1 MSGDRFGAAADF
13 PPETDP
19 RFDPVFP
26 PDDEPAGLYIHFPF
40 CHSRCDYCGFVSGP
54 HSEDRERAY
63 IDALLGELDLIA
75 TGAASSTMPVTEP
88 VVDTIYVGGGTPSLL
103 DPDSL
108 ERVLGT
114 CRSTFTIG
122 DSPEIT
128 IEMNPGTADPA
139 KLAAFRDLGVTRL
152 SLGIQSLDDRELRR
166 MGRSHTAAD
175 AVRSVEW
182 ARKSGFTTVSADL
195 MAGYPGRTV
204 ASIQDDL
211 AGVLSLGPDHLSAYL
226 LEVKEGTRLADAV
239 ERGECPRPDDDEA
252 AAMYEAICETA
263 GAAGYEQYEIS
274 NFALPGHE
282 SRHNLKYWTDRIFIG
297 VGAAAHGMTGRVRYA
312 NTSDRAAYEAT
323 IRRGSPPRDWIAE
336 MTPLMRF
343 KDALIMGAR
352 LVAGLDLERLGQRYH
367 IDAARFI
374 ELTVGDLSQSGLFEF
389 TARRFRLTPRGR
401 LLSNI
406 VFGRW
411 L

>member
-1 MSGDRFGAAADF
+1 M
-13 PPETDP
+13 
-19 RFDPVFP
+19 
-26 PDDEPAGLYIHFPF
+26 
-40 CHSRCDYCGFVSGP
+40 SGP

-63 IDALLGELDLIA
+63 IDAVLGELDLIA
-75 TGAASSTMPVTEP
+75 TGAASLTMPGTDAVT
-88 VVDTIYVGGGTPSLL
+88 DTIYVGGGAPSLL
-103 DPDSL
+103 DPGSL
-108 ERVLGT
+108 ERVLGA
-114 CRSTFTIG
+114 CRSTFAVA

-139 KLAAFRDLGVTRL
+139 KLVAFRDLGVTRI
-152 SLGIQSLDDRELRR
+152 SLGIQSLDDGELRR

-175 AVRSVEW
+175 AVRSFEW
-182 ARKSGFTTVSADL
+182 VRKVGFKTVSADL
-195 MAGYPGRTV
+195 MAGYPGGTLP
-204 ASIQDDL
+204 SIRDDL
-211 AGVLSLGPDHLSAYL
+211 GGVLSLRPDHLSVYL

-239 ERGECPRPDDDEA
+239 ERGECPRPDDDTA

-263 GAAGYEQYEIS
+263 CAVGYEQYEIS

-282 SRHNLKYWTDRIFIG
+282 SRHNLKYWTDGIFVG

-312 NTSDRAAYEAT
+312 NTSDRAAYEAM
-323 IRRGSPPRDWIAE
+323 IRRGDPPRDAFTE

-352 LVAGLDLERLGQRYH
+352 LVTGLDLHKLGNRYR
-367 IDAARFI
+367 IDAAGFI
-374 ELTVGDLSQSGLFEF
+374 EHTVGDLAESGLFEF
-389 TARRFRLTPRGR
+389 TPRRFRLTPRGR